1 MMYILSNF
9 LSVLEFLLTMLVNFK
24 SDKFNYAPG
33 TVLEFYGNGAK
44 SRPVIEKKK
53 IRIYNKDYKM

>member
-1 MMYILSNF
+1 
-9 LSVLEFLLTMLVNFK
+9 MLVNFK

-33 TVLEFYGNGAK
+33 IVLEFYGNGAR

-53 IRIYNKDYKM
+53 YEYIIRTIKCSY